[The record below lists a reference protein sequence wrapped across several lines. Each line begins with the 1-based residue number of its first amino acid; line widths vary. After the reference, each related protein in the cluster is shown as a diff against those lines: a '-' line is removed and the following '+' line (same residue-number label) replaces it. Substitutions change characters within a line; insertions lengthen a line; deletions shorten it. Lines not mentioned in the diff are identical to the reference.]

1 MQASYTVKVT
11 NYFCGA
17 HRLRGY
23 QGDCVDVHGHNYKLT
38 TEITANQL
46 DDLGM
51 VIDFAQ
57 ARPIIDKIVMQLD
70 HKFFNEVSPFDT
82 INPTAEN
89 IAAWIYKQIAQQIN
103 SDRVRVKSVVLQETP
118 HEAVSYTEEVAP

>member
-1 MQASYTVKVT
+1 MANYTVKVT

-23 QGDCVDVHGHNYKLT
+23 RGDCIEMHGHNYQLT
-38 TEITANQL
+38 TELSATAL

-51 VIDFAQ
+51 VVDFAH
-57 ARPIIDKIVMQLD
+57 ARPIIDKIVGQLD
-70 HKFFNEVSPFDT
+70 HKFFNEISPFDK

-89 IAAWIYKQIAQQIN
+89 ISAWLYKQIAQELN
-103 SDRVRVKSVVLQETP
+103 SNRVRLTSVTLQETP
-118 HEAVSYTEEVAP
+118 YESVRYSEE